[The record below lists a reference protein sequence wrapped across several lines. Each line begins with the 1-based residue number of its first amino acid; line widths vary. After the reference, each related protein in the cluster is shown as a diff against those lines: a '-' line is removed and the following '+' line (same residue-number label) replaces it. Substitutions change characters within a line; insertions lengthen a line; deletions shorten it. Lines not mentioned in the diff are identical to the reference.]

1 MRHDRILGGSLW
13 VVLAMGAIGTTGCT
27 HNYYY
32 ATPVGSP
39 CAPVTL
45 APATP
50 VASTVTPY
58 GEVCEIPTRVVG
70 GSTVVAS
77 VPVISPPLLT
87 GPRPPRIVLSEPGGN
102 RIRTPWRRH
111 DPESS
116 LATTRVEGALD
127 DDTTVR

>member
-1 MRHDRILGGSLW
+1 MRHDRILRGSLW
-13 VVLAMGAIGTTGCT
+13 VGLAFGAIGSTGCT

-32 ATPVGSP
+32 TSPAGSP
-39 CAPVTL
+39 CAPATL
-45 APATP
+45 VPATP
-50 VASTVTPY
+50 VASSVTQF
-58 GEVCEIPTRVVG
+58 GEVCEVPTRVVG

-77 VPVISPPLLT
+77 VPVVAPPVLT

-102 RIRTPWRRH
+102 RLKTPWRRY

-116 LATTRVEGALD
+116 LATTRVDGNVD